1 MLAAQESWFTLLDGV
16 LYYVDARHGNR
27 RRVAAT
33 LATPEAHT
41 DPKAIP
47 DSWP

>member
-27 RRVAAT
+27 RRVAVPSH
-33 LATPEAHT
+33 LREQQLLS
-41 DPKAIP
+41 
-47 DSWP
+47 DSH